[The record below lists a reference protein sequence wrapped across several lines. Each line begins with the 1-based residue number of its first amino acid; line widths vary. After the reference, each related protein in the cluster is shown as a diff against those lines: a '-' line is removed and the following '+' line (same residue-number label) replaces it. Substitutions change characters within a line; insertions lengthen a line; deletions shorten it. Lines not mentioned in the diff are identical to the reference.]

1 MLSYLKI
8 ENIARIEK
16 AEIEFSGGF
25 NVLSG
30 ETGAGKSII
39 LDSISAVLGFRT
51 SRELIRSGEKEA
63 SVTAV
68 FTAISNR
75 AKQKL
80 LSLEIEQGEDGTLIL
95 SRVIGQ
101 DKNICKINATAV
113 TVSVLRELGSC
124 LINIHGQQDSRDLLD
139 DSKHLFY
146 LDRVA
151 DDAAILSEMEKLYL
165 SYTEVEKEIES
176 LTISDEKKARLTDML
191 EYEINELTLAGISV
205 GEREQ
210 LRKRR
215 ACIQNAEKLEQ
226 LINEAKSALCG
237 DGELRAYE
245 FLSQAAG
252 SLAKAAEVDG
262 ELEAIANDVT
272 EAMYAV
278 QSAAEELR
286 DSFTGLDF
294 NTNEMA
300 DIEERLDLLY
310 RLGRKYGNSE
320 QEMITYLER
329 AREKL
334 DSLNFSEEK
343 IKRLREINA
352 ETLELCMQTALKLS
366 EKRKKASAQFE
377 IQVSKE
383 LEFLDM
389 PYVKFKT
396 LFQTAPLSASGTDA
410 VCFLISANVGED
422 LKPVAKI
429 ASGGELSRIMLSFKS
444 VLSDKDGIDTLI
456 FDEID
461 SGVSG
466 KAALKVGQ
474 KLKAASKNRQ
484 VICVTHLSQIAAFAD
499 THFLTEKKTEGNR
512 TQTFV
517 SPLDF
522 EGRKRELARIT
533 GGGEITDN
541 QLKNAEELLEYGRNN
556 S

>member
-1 MLSYLKI
+1 MLAYLKI
-8 ENIARIEK
+8 ENIAIIEK
-16 AEIEFSGGF
+16 AEIEFSAGF

-39 LDSISAVLGFRT
+39 LDSINAVLGFRT
-51 SRELIRSGEKEA
+51 SRELIRSGETQA
-63 SVTAV
+63 SVTAI
-68 FTAISNR
+68 FTNISNR

-80 LSLEIEQGEDGTLIL
+80 LSLEIEHEQDGSLIL

-101 DKNICKINATAV
+101 DKNICKINGTTV
-113 TVSVLRELGSC
+113 TVSALRELGTC
-124 LINIHGQQDSRDLLD
+124 LISIHGQQDSRDLLD
-139 DSKHLFY
+139 DSKHLYY

-151 DDAAILSEMEKLYL
+151 DDAKLLFEMEKLYL
-165 SYTEVEKEIES
+165 SYTEVEKEIEG
-176 LTISDEKKARLTDML
+176 LTISDEKKVRLTDML
-191 EYEINELTLAGISV
+191 QYEINELSLAGIST

-215 ACIQNAEKLEQ
+215 DCIQNAERLEQ
-226 LINEAKSALCG
+226 LINEAKAALSG
-237 DGELRAYE
+237 DSGPGAYE
-245 FLSQAAG
+245 LLSQAAG
-252 SLAKAAEVDG
+252 SLSRAAELSG
-262 ELEAIANDVT
+262 ELEGISNDVT
-272 EAMYAV
+272 GAMYAV

-286 DSFTGLDF
+286 DKFTDF
-294 NTNEMA
+294 DFGTNELA
-300 DIEERLDLLY
+300 TIEERLDLLY

-320 QEMITYLER
+320 QDMLSYLER
-329 AREKL
+329 AKEKL

-343 IKRLREINA
+343 IKKLKEQNA
-352 ETLELCMQTALKLS
+352 KTLKLCMHMALELS
-366 EKRKKASAQFE
+366 EKRKAAAAQFE
-377 IQVSKE
+377 RQVSKE

-396 LFQTAPLSASGTDA
+396 LFQTAPLCALGTDA

-422 LKPVAKI
+422 LRPVAKI

-499 THFLTEKKTEGNR
+499 THLLTEKKTEGKR

-517 SPLDF
+517 TPLDY

-533 GGGEITDN
+533 SGGEISDT
-541 QLKNAEELLEYGRNN
+541 QLKNAQELLEYGRNH